1 MVSSIVTIISGIFLS
16 LVVPKYLGVV
26 EFGYFKLFGFYLGL
40 VGLAHLGFAD
50 GILVRYGHYDYESLP
65 KARFR
70 TFFLF
75 LFLTQ
80 VVVTG
85 IIIGLLA
92 FFVTNIDKEVIYIM
106 VAINIIFVNIAT
118 FFSFISQITKRFR
131 VFAAN
136 TILQHLLNMVIIF
149 ILIMLGVESYFYYIL
164 AQSIVNLLILIR
176 YIIQFRDIV
185 IGKRERLSIV
195 KNEIAHNYRIGFFLL
210 IGNFM
215 GIIILGIDRIFI
227 DHFLSVEEFSY
238 YSFAVSLLG
247 LVFTIINSISSYL
260 YPYIARDRD
269 QLNAQKYKLFSS
281 ICVLITSYSLCTF
294 FVIKFIILNYLE
306 DYTDSIIIA
315 AVLYPTVILRSIINI
330 VGVNFYKGLQLI
342 KDYNKNNIV
351 AFVITLLVNVIV
363 VFSTPSL
370 LNFSIGTLLS
380 FYVWW
385 IYTDFYFYK
394 KLNTNTL
401 KDHIFVV
408 LVAALFFLCTKLTV
422 TLGMFSYL
430 LAVTLFTLLF
440 YKDVLVI
447 IKTVR
452 TGVRT

>member
-1 MVSSIVTIISGIFLS
+1 M
-16 LVVPKYLGVV
+16 Y
-26 EFGYFKLFGFYLGL
+26 
-40 VGLAHLGFAD
+40 
-50 GILVRYGHYDYESLP
+50 
-65 KARFR
+65 
-70 TFFLF
+70 
-75 LFLTQ
+75 
-80 VVVTG
+80 
-85 IIIGLLA
+85 
-92 FFVTNIDKEVIYIM
+92 
-106 VAINIIFVNIAT
+106 
-118 FFSFISQITKRFR
+118 
-131 VFAAN
+131 
-136 TILQHLLNMVIIF
+136 
-149 ILIMLGVESYFYYIL
+149 
-164 AQSIVNLLILIR
+164 
-176 YIIQFRDIV
+176 
-185 IGKRERLSIV
+185 
-195 KNEIAHNYRIGFFLL
+195 
-210 IGNFM
+210 
-215 GIIILGIDRIFI
+215 
-227 DHFLSVEEFSY
+227 
-238 YSFAVSLLG
+238 
-247 LVFTIINSISSYL
+247 
-260 YPYIARDRD
+260 
-269 QLNAQKYKLFSS
+269 
-281 ICVLITSYSLCTF
+281 F